1 VLELT
6 RSLDL
11 ELLHVK
17 MVEEIDMKN
26 DMQQEEAFLVDLNC
40 E

>member
-1 VLELT
+1 
-6 RSLDL
+6 
-11 ELLHVK
+11 

>member
-1 VLELT
+1 MLELI